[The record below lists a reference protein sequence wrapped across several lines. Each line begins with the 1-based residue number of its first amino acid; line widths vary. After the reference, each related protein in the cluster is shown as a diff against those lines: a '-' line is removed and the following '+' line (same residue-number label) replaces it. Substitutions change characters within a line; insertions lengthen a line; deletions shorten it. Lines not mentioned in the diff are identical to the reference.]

1 MDPIVDAAR
10 KYDLRIVEDATE
22 SLGAKYRGRMVG
34 DLGDV
39 ACFSY
44 NGNKII
50 TTGGGGMI
58 VTQNEA
64 WADKAK
70 YLTTQAKDDPLEYVH
85 NEIGYNYRLTNVL
98 AAIGVAQ
105 MERLDEYVAVKR
117 RIAAFYTDRLGGVPG
132 ISLMAEA
139 PWAASTFWLF
149 TVLVNAAKYGMGSR
163 DLLRS
168 SSKPTF
174 KPGRCGSRSTPAR
187 PTPTSTRQSARW
199 PNGSAQPR

>member
-1 MDPIVDAAR
+1 
-10 KYDLRIVEDATE
+10 
-22 SLGAKYRGRMVG
+22 MVG
-34 DLGDV
+34 SLGDV

-58 VTQNEA
+58 VTDNEA

-105 MERLDEYVAVKR
+105 MEKLDEYVAVKR
-117 RIAAFYTDRLGGVPG
+117 RIAGFYSDRLGGVPG
-132 ISLMAEA
+132 IRLMAEA
-139 PWAASTFWLF
+139 PWAASTFWLY
-149 TVLVNAAKYGMGSR
+149 TVLVDRGEIRHGQPRFAAQARASPH
-163 DLLRS
+163 S
-168 SSKPTF
+168 S
-174 KPGRCGSRSTPAR
+174 PAAVAAD
-187 PTPTSTRQSARW
+187 PRQSGLRPRQPAKVPGGRTALRDRAEVFPVPRGSPM
-199 PNGSAQPR
+199 PN

>member
-1 MDPIVDAAR
+1 
-10 KYDLRIVEDATE
+10 
-22 SLGAKYRGRMVG
+22 MVG
-34 DLGDV
+34 DLGDI

-58 VTQNEA
+58 VTDNEA

-117 RIAAFYTDRLGGVPG
+117 RIAAFYAERLGGVPG
-132 ISLMAEA
+132 IRLMAEA
-139 PWAASTFWLF
+139 AWAASTFWLY
-149 TVLVNAAKYGMGSR
+149 TVLVDAATYGMGSR
-163 DLLRS
+163 DLLR
-168 SSKPTF
+168 
-174 KPGRCGSRSTPAR
+174 RLRAARIQAR
-187 PTPTSTRQSARW
+187 PLWQPIHASPAYAHVNPPKCPVAERLCATALSLPCST
-199 PNGSAQPR
+199 GITDAQLERVVQAVKDQACTRG